1 MPARLLYRLQ
11 KVKQVVAV
19 EAPPKFKERAKSW
32 EYDMKK
38 LVSETMKKL
47 KKLVVGK

>member
-1 MPARLLYRLQ
+1 M
-11 KVKQVVAV
+11 AV

-38 LVSETMKKL
+38 LVETIKKL
-47 KKLVVGK
+47 AI

>member
-1 MPARLLYRLQ
+1 M
-11 KVKQVVAV
+11 VAV

-38 LVSETMKKL
+38 LLETMKKL
-47 KKLVVGK
+47 KKLVVNK